1 MKINILSIGKFKKN
15 SEYEKI
21 FNEYKKRLSW
31 RVNLK
36 ELTLQKKSSGE
47 SLKKIEGEKLLQSTN
62 SKAKIISL
70 DERGKIIT
78 SIEFANLIKT
88 YQVNGFSDIDFIIGG
103 ADGLSKEVRDKSDY
117 ILSFGKMVFPHLMI
131 RVMLI
136 EQLYRASTILSGH
149 PYHK

>member
-1 MKINILSIGKFKKN
+1 MKVNILSIGKFKKN
-15 SEYEKI
+15 SNYAKI
-21 FNEYKKRLSW
+21 FEEYKKRLSW
-31 RVNLK
+31 KVNLK
-36 ELTLQKKSSGE
+36 ELTTQKKLSGE
-47 SLKKIEGEKLLQSTN
+47 SLKKAEGEKLLQNTN

-78 SIEFANLIKT
+78 STEFANLIKS
-88 YQVNGFSDIDFIIGG
+88 YQVNGFSNIDFIIGG
-103 ADGLSKEVRDKSDY
+103 ANGLSEEVRNKSDY

-131 RVMLI
+131 RAMLI

>member
-15 SEYEKI
+15 DNFEQL
-21 FNEYKKRLSW
+21 FNEYKKRILW
-31 RVNLK
+31 NVTLK
-36 ELTLQKKSSGE
+36 ELTLNKKLSRE
-47 SLKKIEGEKLLQSTN
+47 NLKIIEGKKLLENIN
-62 SKAKIISL
+62 SKGKIISL

-78 SIEFANLIKT
+78 SIEFANLIKN
-88 YQVNGFSDIDFIIGG
+88 YQLSGFSNIDFIIGG
-103 ADGLSKEVRDKSDY
+103 TDGLSEEVRQKSDY

-131 RVMLI
+131 RTMLI